1 MNQDYV
7 QLSIP
12 ELKETRTSKLNKM
25 NNFRSSPIA
34 EIINKIPPDCGKTQ
48 NTTFPE
54 FNPVLRRRQYEQRPI
69 YDKPMRATD
78 SMSPQVSSM
87 NCLPNLYPNGSLP
100 LPNPYLSYLNHL
112 EKVNYQDAKF
122 SSWSILQN
130 SNNGLAIPTYF
141 SPRTTQNMP
150 CSEKVETWLERLP
163 IFVGF
168 DGYLFTNCFDYEY
181 MLDWEE
187 TEFTFEKTACMETD
201 YSRALTDTDI
211 IHIQEKKIETLIRN
225 QYLKEYE
232 FSQRDFEF

>member
-1 MNQDYV
+1 MNQNYA

-12 ELKETRTSKLNKM
+12 ELKEARASKLNKM

-34 EIINKIPPDCGKTQ
+34 EIINKIPLDYGKIH

-54 FNPVLRRRQYEQRPI
+54 CNPVLRRRQHEQWPVHEN
-69 YDKPMRATD
+69 PMRIAD
-78 SMSPQVSSM
+78 SMSPQISSI
-87 NCLPNLYPNGSLP
+87 NCLPNLYPYGSLS
-100 LPNPYLSYLNHL
+100 LPNPYLSYINHV
-112 EKVNYQDAKF
+112 EKANHQDVKF
-122 SSWSILQN
+122 KNWSILHN
-130 SNNGLAIPTYF
+130 HNNGLDIPTHF
-141 SPRTTQNMP
+141 NPRTTQNMP

-187 TEFTFEKTACMETD
+187 TEFTFEKTTCMETD

-232 FSQRDFEF
+232 FSQKDFEF